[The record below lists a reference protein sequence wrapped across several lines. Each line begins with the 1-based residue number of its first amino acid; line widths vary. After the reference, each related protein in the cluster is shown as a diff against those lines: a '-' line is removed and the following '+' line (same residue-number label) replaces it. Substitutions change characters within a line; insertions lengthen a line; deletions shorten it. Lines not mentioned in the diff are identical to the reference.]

1 MKKRE
6 NKLKSMIVEYGFACI
21 LFLVIMVLCIT
32 GIQTAEQKYREEAL
46 SSAKESILRGAI
58 NCYALEGVY
67 PPDYEY
73 LKENYGVRVDE
84 EKYAVFYTVFA
95 SNMMP
100 DVTVVEK

>member
-21 LFLVIMVLCIT
+21 LFLVITVLCIT
-32 GIQTAEQKYREEAL
+32 GIQTAEQKYRDETL

-73 LKENYGVRVDE
+73 LKENYELTDHREDE
-84 EKYAVFYTVFA
+84 VYSSWNEDLKNSGMQF
-95 SNMMP
+95 
-100 DVTVVEK
+100 